1 MRTLS
6 PKQKQS
12 IFGEALRR
20 VVTEAQARTGRFLS
34 GLDRVNSSGRRT
46 RQQRWDALAA
56 VAEPMLARLDLA
68 QMTLGWLDNAGVFR
82 LNRQRGLAEDGGIT
96 ESRLSRL
103 LGTLDSAGYTRR
115 KFKRE
120 HVAGRWT
127 TRTLICITERFFVD
141 LGLGQLFAKLRAK
154 AISRRKAHVFSG
166 SNTAVKAIRGA
177 VRSANVRPRNE
188 VARQSDGVVV
198 LEKIMALKAAY
209 PDLADDELTKLYRR
223 LESPE
228 KAAATA

>member
-1 MRTLS
+1 MRVLS

-12 IFGEALRR
+12 IFGEALKR
-20 VVTEAQARTGRFLS
+20 VVSEAQARTGKFLS
-34 GLDRVNSSGRRT
+34 RLDRINSSGRRT

-82 LNRQRGLAEDGGIT
+82 LNRQRCLADDGGIT

-120 HVAGRWT
+120 YVGGRWS
-127 TRTLICITERFFVD
+127 TRTLICITECFFVD
-141 LGLGQLFAKLRAK
+141 LGLGQLFTKLRAK
-154 AISRRKAHVFSG
+154 AISRRSVNAS
-166 SNTAVKAIRGA
+166 TGA
-177 VRSANVRPRNE
+177 VAAVTAIKRSAHSVSASPRE
-188 VARQSDGVVV
+188 KFARQSNGAAI
-198 LEKIMALKAAY
+198 LEKLMALKAAH
-209 PDLADDELTKLYRR
+209 PELADDELTRLYRR
-223 LESPE
+223 LECPE
-228 KAAATA
+228 